1 MNDWPDNLDIGPIR
15 EWPGELTPAHHRQV
29 SRFRVSDGGYSR
41 KATPLS
47 STLWLLDREL
57 RELGARDREM
67 LVAIAPQDFR
77 RDGKPRAQARAEH
90 PGVILSFDTKYGPLS
105 YAVDTFAPWQDNLRA
120 IALGLEALRKVN
132 RYGVTRHGEQ
142 YRGFLAIESATA
154 TPAGF
159 ADVGDALAF
168 LREVSGVPA
177 DVYEPPEVHMPRL
190 LRAAQRRTHPDTGG
204 DAATFHRVALAEAKL
219 REEGLL

>member
-77 RDGKPRAQARAEH
+77 RDGKPRAQARVEH
-90 PGVILSFDTKYGPLS
+90 PGVILSFETKYGPLS
-105 YAVDTFAPWQDNLRA
+105 YAVDTFTTWRDNLRA

-154 TPAGF
+154 MPAGF
-159 ADVGDALAF
+159 ANGADARGFLVDVAREGVVIGNRDAL
-168 LREVSGVPA
+168 G
-177 DVYEPPEVHMPRL
+177 RL
-190 LRAAQRRTHPDTGG
+190 LRKAQRIAHPDTGG
-204 DAATFHRVALAEAKL
+204 DAATFQRVALAEAKL

>member
-15 EWPGELTPAHHRQV
+15 EWPGELTPAHHRQM
-29 SRFRVSDGGYSR
+29 SRFRVSDGGYTR

-105 YAVDTFAPWQDNLRA
+105 YAVDTFTTWQDNLRA

-154 TPAGF
+154 MPAGF
-159 ADVGDALAF
+159 ATG
-168 LREVSGVPA
+168 A
-177 DVYEPPEVHMPRL
+177 D
-190 LRAAQRRTHPDTGG
+190 AAQFLFDVSRSLAGPGKTGMAAVLRKAQRTAHPDTGG
-204 DAATFHRVALAEAKL
+204 DAATFQRVALAEAKL